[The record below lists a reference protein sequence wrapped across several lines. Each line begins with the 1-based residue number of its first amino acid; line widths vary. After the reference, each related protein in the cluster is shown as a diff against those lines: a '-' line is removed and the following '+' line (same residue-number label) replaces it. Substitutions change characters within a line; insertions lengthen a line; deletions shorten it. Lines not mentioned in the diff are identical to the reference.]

1 MQKLMFMSNQT
12 ILYIQMDQILYLTSR
27 NRKLYLKTLDKEYKI
42 SGTIKQ
48 YEYLLEFGFKKVSRN
63 KIINYNV
70 ITYIDKDN
78 H

>member
-12 ILYIQMDQILYLTSR
+12 ILYIRIDRILYIISK
-27 NRKLYLKTLDKEYKI
+27 NRKLYLKTLDKEYQI
-42 SGTIKQ
+42 SGTIGQ
-48 YEYLLEFGFKKVSRN
+48 YEYLFEYGFKRISRN

-78 H
+78 T